1 MLWTIYRA
9 GTSLAGPLIEAYLRK
24 RERRGREDRDRRGE
38 RRGIADKPRPAG
50 RLIWIHAA
58 SVGESLSVLPL
69 VSRVRDREPGCHVLV
84 TTGTVTSARLMAER
98 LPAGAFHQYIPVD
111 RIAWVRRFLDHWR
124 PDAALWIESEFWPNL
139 ILETHRRSIPMAL
152 VNARISAAS
161 AKGWRR
167 IRRPARQLLRC
178 FQLCLAQTDRVAA
191 ILTELGAG
199 SVAVAGNLKLAAPAL
214 PADAVALAQL
224 RAMMAGRPIW
234 LAASTH
240 PGEEQMIAAVDRLV
254 RKTHPRLLTV
264 IAPRHPGRGE
274 EVAALVREAGLAVAC
289 RSANQ
294 SVSPDIQVYVADTI
308 GEMGVFYRV
317 ADAAFVGGSWV
328 GRGGQ
333 NPYEP
338 AQLGCPVLFGPD
350 MWNFPEISSVLCE
363 AGAAMTVA
371 DPAAC
376 AAALERLLGDDKTH
390 AQMAEAGLRVSA
402 DQSGVLDRLEVA
414 LAPVLFAERGGASAV
429 AGASS
434 PAADHARA

>member
-9 GTSLAGPLIEAYLRK
+9 GTTLAGPLIEAYLRK

-38 RRGIADKPRPAG
+38 RRGIAAQTRPPG

-69 VSRVRDREPGCHVLV
+69 VARVRDRQSGCHVLV

-98 LPAGAFHQYIPVD
+98 LPAGAFHQYVPVD

-167 IRRPARQLLRC
+167 IRRATGQLLQC
-178 FQLCLAQTDRVAA
+178 FQLCLAQTNRVAA

-199 SVAVAGNLKLAAPAL
+199 SVAVAGNLKLAAPPL
-214 PADAVALAQL
+214 PADAAALDQL
-224 RAMMAGRPIW
+224 RAMVAGRLVW

-240 PGEEQMIAAVDRLV
+240 PGEEQMIIAVDRLV
-254 RKTHPRLLTV
+254 RKTHPQLLTI

-274 EVAALVREAGLAVAC
+274 EVATLVRAAEQTVAC

-294 SVSPDIQVYVADTI
+294 LVSADIHVYVADTM

-317 ADAAFVGGSWV
+317 TDAAFVGGSWV

-363 AGAAMTVA
+363 AGAALTVA

-376 AAALERLLGDDKTH
+376 AAALERLLGGGETH
-390 AQMAEAGLRVSA
+390 AEMAQAGLQVSA

-414 LAPVLFAERGGASAV
+414 LAPVLFGESGGPGADADAGRPAV
-429 AGASS
+429 
-434 PAADHARA
+434 DHARA